1 MNTTKMLPL
10 VAVMTGLLAGCGG
23 SSSGGGGGA
32 PAAPTYT
39 WQFIH
44 LYSDVKT
51 SVGASCSI
59 FSDDQSIDGNVIA
72 AKIADEGFNILYHN
86 ADGSVITAET
96 ITDIPANGK
105 VVVDSGL
112 IPDGGYVSLEE
123 VVGGLG
129 NRNDVYM
136 FTVQKDLMTDL
147 VLNVRQQANRSNN
160 CYQGEQFNL
169 TLNDNAV
176 VAVAQ
181 SSVDTS
187 YYQSSYIDSRVN
199 GHEISANIPVKAPL
213 VGTKSVL
220 VTAFDALASNPQEYK
235 ELKHFTFVP
244 ANSIYDSSNPPSSLP
259 SVSMEMVDVDGLNII
274 PNGFS
279 INNTS
284 NVELAYENEVYQWQ
298 PVYDSTT
305 TLSYTSSNL
314 SANSW
319 GVKANGTSTN
329 GMWDVNTLN
338 PFSGVDLN
346 LSIPSVGDFTSTAVD
361 SSCNAN
367 FCVTSAGFTPNDFD
381 LQRTHVR
388 GVTSLNYDFYQTIF
402 ASANTSQGLMESS
415 VVTFQQ
421 VPTDRIEIGVAKL
434 DLENA
439 NSVAWFME
447 KNMNLQSIVDIDL
460 ANYTDVNGSIS
471 LPTPVKNRNIAMLDE
486 SVVALENS
494 VN

>member
-23 SSSGGGGGA
+23 SSSSGSGA

-39 WQFIH
+39 WQFVH

-51 SVGASCSI
+51 TVGASCSI
-59 FSDDQSIDGNVIA
+59 FSDDQTVDGNVIA

-86 ADGSVITAET
+86 ADGSVITDET
-96 ITDIPANGK
+96 ITDIPATGK
-105 VVVDSGL
+105 VTVNSAL

-129 NRNDVYM
+129 SRNDVYM
-136 FTVQKDLMTDL
+136 FTVQKELMTDL
-147 VLNVRQQANRSNN
+147 VLNVRQQANRSND

-169 TLNDNAV
+169 SLSDTAA

-187 YYQSSYIDSRVN
+187 YYQSSYIDSRVT
-199 GHEISANIPVKAPL
+199 GHELSANIPVKAPL
-213 VGTKSVL
+213 NGTKSVL

-244 ANSIYDSSNPPSSLP
+244 SNSIYDSTNPPPSLP
-259 SVSMEMVDVDGLNII
+259 SVSMEMVDIDGLNII

-279 INNTS
+279 IDNTS

-298 PVYDSTT
+298 PLYDNAT

-329 GMWDVNTLN
+329 GMWDVNTLT
-338 PFSGVDLN
+338 PFAGVDLN
-346 LSIPSVGDFTSTAVD
+346 LSIPSVNDFSSTAVD
-361 SSCNAN
+361 SSCVAD
-367 FCVTSAGFTPNDFD
+367 FCVSSVGFTPNDFD

-402 ASANTSQGLMESS
+402 APADTSQALMESS

-421 VPTDRIEIGVAKL
+421 VSTDRIEVGVAKL
-434 DLENA
+434 DLENS
-439 NSVAWFME
+439 NSVSWFME
-447 KNMNLQSIVDIDL
+447 KNINLQSIVDIDL
-460 ANYTDVNGSIS
+460 ANFTDVNGSIS
-471 LPTPVKNRNIAMLDE
+471 LPTPVKNRNISLLSE
-486 SVVALENS
+486 SIVALENS

>member
-1 MNTTKMLPL
+1 MKNNKVLPL
-10 VAVMTGLLAGCGG
+10 VALISGLLVGCGG
-23 SSSGGGGGA
+23 GGGGGGGA

-39 WQFIH
+39 WQFVH
-44 LYSDVKT
+44 LYSDVR
-51 SVGASCSI
+51 SSIGAGCSI
-59 FSDDQSIDGNVIA
+59 YSDDQTTAGNVIA

-86 ADGSVITAET
+86 ADGSVISEET
-96 ITDIPANGK
+96 ITDIPTTGK
-105 VVVDSGL
+105 VVIDSGL
-112 IPDGGYVSLEE
+112 IPDNGYVSLEE

-136 FTVQKDLMTDL
+136 FTVQKDLMTNL

-169 TLNDNAV
+169 TLSDNAV

-187 YYQSSYIDSRVN
+187 YYQSSYVN
-199 GHEISANIPVKAPL
+199 SLVSGRELSANIPVKAPL

-220 VTAFDALASNPQEYK
+220 VTAFDTLAGNPQEYE

-244 ANSIYDSSNPPSSLP
+244 STSIYDSTNPPTNLP
-259 SVSMEMVDVDGLNII
+259 SVSMQTVDVDGLNII

-279 INNTS
+279 IDNTS
-284 NVELAYENEVYQWQ
+284 NVELSYENEVYQWQ
-298 PVYDSTT
+298 PLYNNAT
-305 TLSYTSSNL
+305 TLSYSSSNL
-314 SANSW
+314 SATSW

-329 GMWDVNTLN
+329 GSWTVNTLK

-346 LSIPSVGDFTSTAVD
+346 VSIPSVSDFSSTAVD
-361 SSCNAN
+361 TSCTAD
-367 FCVTSAGFTPNDFD
+367 FCVSSAGFTPSDFD

-402 ASANTSQGLMESS
+402 SPASTNQALMKSS

-421 VPTDRIEIGVAKL
+421 VSTDRIEIGVAKL
-434 DLENA
+434 DLESA
-439 NSVAWFME
+439 DSVAWFME
-447 KNMNLQSIVDIDL
+447 KSMNLQSIVDIDL
-460 ANYTDVNGSIS
+460 ANYTDVNGSVS
-471 LPTPVKNRNIAMLDE
+471 LPTLVKNRNASMLSQ